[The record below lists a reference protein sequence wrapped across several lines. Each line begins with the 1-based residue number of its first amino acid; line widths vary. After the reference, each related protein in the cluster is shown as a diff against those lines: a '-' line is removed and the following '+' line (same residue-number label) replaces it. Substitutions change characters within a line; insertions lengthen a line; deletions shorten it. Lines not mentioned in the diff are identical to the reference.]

1 MSKVG
6 KRTLYFCNRNLKKE
20 TTMTE
25 QDILFILMNS
35 EVEALIKDLE
45 LEPEL

>member
-1 MSKVG
+1 MQQK
-6 KRTLYFCNRNLKKE
+6 LKND

-45 LEPEL
+45 LEPEQ